1 MSFSIISL
9 ATYMV
14 VVVLTTPSLKP
25 TDSVATAIT
34 LNWWVVLG
42 LMFGT
47 AAQGYLSA
55 YAIEKG
61 CRIGHAKAVSGG
73 TGVSSA
79 LLSFVSFLSLVPV
92 GCCGT
97 WLYILSFVPSLL
109 GASFAGLLIE
119 RSLELQLGS
128 LLILLLSVSYS
139 FLSIRRR
146 IKSIQL

>member
-1 MSFSIISL
+1 
-9 ATYMV
+9 MV

-25 TDSVATAIT
+25 TDSVVIAIT

-61 CRIGHAKAVSGG
+61 CRIRHVKVVAGG
-73 TGVSSA
+73 TGVSSTF
-79 LLSFVSFLSLVPV
+79 LSFVSFLSLVPV

-128 LLILLLSVSYS
+128 LLILFFSVAYS
-139 FLSIRRR
+139 FFSYRRR
-146 IKSIQL
+146 MKSIQP

>member
-1 MSFSIISL
+1 VFIVII
-9 ATYMV
+9 
-14 VVVLTTPSLKP
+14 TTPSLKP

-47 AAQGYLSA
+47 AAQGFLSA
-55 YAIEKG
+55 YATEKG
-61 CRIGHAKAVSGG
+61 CRIRHVKAVSGG

-128 LLILLLSVSYS
+128 LFILFLSVAYS
-139 FLSIRRR
+139 FFSVRRR
-146 IKSIQL
+146 SRVSSSNAGP

>member
-1 MSFSIISL
+1 M
-9 ATYMV
+9 
-14 VVVLTTPSLKP
+14 VLTTPSLKP
-25 TDSVATAIT
+25 SDAVVTAIRQ
-34 LNWWVVLG
+34 NWWVVLG

-47 AAQGYLSA
+47 ASQGYLSA

-119 RSLELQLGS
+119 QSLELQLGS
-128 LLILLLSVSYS
+128 LLILLLFVSYS
-139 FLSIRRR
+139 FFSIRRR
-146 IKSIQL
+146 MKSASSNAGS